1 MDPYQV
7 LDVPVGASTD
17 EVRAAFR
24 RHATRHHPDRGGDS
38 EQFIAGQEA
47 YDELMSGRRPNSGAL
62 LQFHRRRRAAPT
74 VRSVVATAA
83 RRLARRPVPPPRVQ

>member
-1 MDPYQV
+1 MDPHQV
-7 LDVPVGASTD
+7 LGVPVGASTD

-24 RHATRHHPDRGGDS
+24 RHAARHHPDRGGDP

-47 YDELMSGRRPNSGAL
+47 YDELMAARRPVTGAL

-74 VRSVVATAA
+74 VRAAFTTAA